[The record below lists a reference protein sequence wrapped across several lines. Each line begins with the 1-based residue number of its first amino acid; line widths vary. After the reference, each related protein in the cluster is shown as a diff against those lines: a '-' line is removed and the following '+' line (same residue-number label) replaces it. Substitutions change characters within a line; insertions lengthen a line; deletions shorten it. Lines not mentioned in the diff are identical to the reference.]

1 MSRINVMEARRAFS
15 ETINRVAFGKE
26 RIVLERRGKDVAV
39 LVSVDDLKLFEKLLE
54 ELEDRLDVE
63 EAERRLREEEGA
75 AIPYEQVRRELG
87 LK

>member
-1 MSRINVMEARRAFS
+1 MSRVNVMEARKAFS

-26 RIVLERRGKDVAV
+26 RIVLERRGKDVAA
-39 LVSVDDLKLFEKLLE
+39 LVSVEDLKLLEKLLD

-63 EAERRLREEEGA
+63 EVRRREAEEGDQ

-87 LK
+87 FK